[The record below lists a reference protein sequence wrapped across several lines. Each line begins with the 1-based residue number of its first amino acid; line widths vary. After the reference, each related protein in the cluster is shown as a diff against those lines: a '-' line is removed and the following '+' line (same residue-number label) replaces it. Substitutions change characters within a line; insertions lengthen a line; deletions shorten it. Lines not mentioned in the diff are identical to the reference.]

1 MQTSYSQ
8 FTRFIIDLFRPL
20 SDFFQPLGVP
30 FGPIA
35 WFFIVSV
42 TPLVLI
48 IVGLAW
54 LRHKSTAGGIAGD
67 LQKIIASTGDISGGI
82 SGSKKTRFINTPT
95 EALLFLRI
103 EENALRQALSAV
115 DYYSERG
122 ELDDTLQSQ
131 LDSLYKTRL
140 ESVKDAIA
148 KSDQLK
154 AIVDAD
160 SAVDK
165 ARSDYLRK
173 LAAMSGRTL
182 PSEEPEAGPSSVGM
196 PGEAAEPAEVT
207 PEQPPTSEP
216 ETAPPAEAPSGG
228 PPGGGPPGGAAP
240 SGGPPSG
247 GPPSG
252 GPPGGSAPS
261 DGPPG
266 DAAPSGGPPGGGPPG
281 GAAPSGG
288 PPSGSSPS
296 SGPPGGTPA
305 KTPSSTSAS
314 EAPSSK
320 EKESGAKS
328 TLQSEMLAE
337 MERLRTLM
345 GGD

>member
-8 FTRFIIDLFRPL
+8 FTRFIVDLFRPI

-35 WFFIVSV
+35 WFFILSV
-42 TPLVLI
+42 IPLVLI

-54 LRHKSTAGGIAGD
+54 LRHKSAAGGISGD

-115 DYYSERG
+115 DYYSDRG
-122 ELDDTLQSQ
+122 ELDESLQSQ

-182 PSEEPEAGPSSVGM
+182 PSEEPEAGPPSVGM
-196 PGEAAEPAEVT
+196 PSEAAEPAEVA
-207 PEQPPTSEP
+207 PEQPPTPEP
-216 ETAPPAEAPSGG
+216 ETAPPAEAPSG
-228 PPGGGPPGGAAP
+228 PPSGGPPGGAP
-240 SGGPPSG
+240 SGGPPGDSAPSG

-252 GPPGGSAPS
+252 GPPGGGPPGGSAPS
-261 DGPPG
+261 GPPSGGPPG
-266 DAAPSGGPPGGGPPG
+266 GAPSGGPPGDS
-281 GAAPSGG
+281 APSGA
-288 PPSGSSPS
+288 
-296 SGPPGGTPA
+296 PA
-305 KTPSSTSAS
+305 EAASSTSAS

-320 EKESGAKS
+320 AKESGAKS

>member
-1 MQTSYSQ
+1 MQTSYNQ
-8 FTRFIIDLFRPL
+8 FARFIVHLFKPIA
-20 SDFFQPLGVP
+20 DFFQPLGIP
-30 FGPIA
+30 FGAIA
-35 WFFIVSV
+35 WFFIISV
-42 TPLVLI
+42 TPLVLVI
-48 IVGLAW
+48 LGLLW
-54 LRHKSTAGGIAGD
+54 LRHKSATGGISSS
-67 LQKIIASTGDISGGI
+67 LQKVIASTGDISAGV
-82 SGSKKTRFINTPT
+82 SGSKKTRFISTPN

-122 ELDDTLQSQ
+122 ELDESLQSKLDTL
-131 LDSLYKTRL
+131 YRTRI

-182 PSEEPEAGPSSVGM
+182 PSEEPEAGPPSVGM
-196 PGEAAEPAEVT
+196 PSEATEPAEVT
-207 PEQPPTSEP
+207 PEQPTAPEP
-216 ETAPPAEAPSGG
+216 ETPTPKEAPTGGPPSGG
-228 PPGGGPPGGAAP
+228 PPTGGPP

-252 GPPGGSAPS
+252 GPPGGEPLRGSV
-261 DGPPG
+261 
-266 DAAPSGGPPGGGPPG
+266 PSGG
-281 GAAPSGG
+281 PSGG
-288 PPSGSSPS
+288 PPSG
-296 SGPPGGTPA
+296 GPA
-305 KTPSSTSAS
+305 KATSRTPSPPTD

-320 EKESGAKS
+320 EKESGGKS